1 MFHFENMYLNLCI
14 RHYKSNQKISSLH
27 NQALSSPIAVIWQMQ
42 CCLRKIGRQR
52 QQQSLLPTGGKS
64 LMTASYNL
72 LYELQTDNHHR
83 KNAILLN
90 AACLAI
96 MVDCLPLLFPPILPS
111 SGHHLP
117 LSIPRKKTPKALLL
131 FFDQNT
137 KNEWE
142 GVKATFI
149 LFPKNYE

>member
-27 NQALSSPIAVIWQMQ
+27 NQALSSPSAGIWQMQ
-42 CCLRKIGRQR
+42 CCLRTIGRQR
-52 QQQSLLPTGGKS
+52 QQSLLPTGGKS

-96 MVDCLPLLFPPILPS
+96 VDCLPLLFPPILPS